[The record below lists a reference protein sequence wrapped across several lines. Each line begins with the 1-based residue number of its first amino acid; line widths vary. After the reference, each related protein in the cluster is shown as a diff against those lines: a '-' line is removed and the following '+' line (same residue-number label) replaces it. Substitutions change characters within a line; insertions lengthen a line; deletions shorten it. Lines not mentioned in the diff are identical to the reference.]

1 MATECAGVTATWDS
15 VALGEITEI
24 KVLVGGSLPVYRGG
38 THSPAGWSLDMGAI
52 DISCLSTAQITLA
65 QYGKKATLDIGG
77 GGLTFT
83 AKCICQTLRLEGTVN
98 DVARYAASFK
108 LAPN

>member
-1 MATECAGVTATWDS
+1 
-15 VALGEITEI
+15 
-24 KVLVGGSLPVYRGG
+24 
-38 THSPAGWSLDMGAI
+38 MGAI